1 MPQNN
6 LESRLININK
16 KQFVYFKNR
25 IINSRIDINQ
35 KFRILYDFY
44 LKHTNIDER
53 EIYVRVRWSL
63 NGH

>member
-1 MPQNN
+1 MPRNN

-53 EIYVRVRWSL
+53 DIYARVCWFL
-63 NGH
+63 KNN